1 MWKQIK
7 VFVEPLERLI
17 TTSGVNVT
25 HTSCTSQ
32 FSKSIKLVSESQK
45 RFTSSPFVN
54 RVEKSKLLRFLQ
66 DTFPL
71 LKSLTPLEVPAP
83 VTITQIPLHFY
94 KSQRSC
100 FLHSYGLL
108 QPAGARNVFN
118 GGVRNFSTVQT
129 SMINNCTGNGSAILA
144 QLGFKPF
151 SAFASKTGNL
161 LTQQLQM
168 NNVSG
173 CDHVKKNRTIDLKIL
188 EQKNFFTESKGI
200 IGAAQKKNIIDEN
213 MTRIVGRSNITKS
226 PKENEAITEI
236 MDDNAIVTCDNIRI
250 YMSFVLISSL
260 FLNPKL
266 NSITNS
272 ITNDSQQMDQLNPSF
287 IQNLREFAEM
297 QHNHMV
303 EIISILAL
311 LLNHKKYDI
320 ELFGYELR
328 VHFPPGMSI
337 SDVKLLLQT
346 LGINPESP
354 YFKLKEMNLALSV
367 ALSHST
373 DETDIHLTDS
383 SFLINSSSSPCM
395 TPPRLKP
402 EYVHEINEFL
412 ALVDSL
418 IYEKDSFG
426 KKVRNEQNS
435 MRAL

>member
-7 VFVEPLERLI
+7 AFVEPFERLI
-17 TTSGVNVT
+17 TTSGAKNTNVT

-32 FSKSIKLVSESQK
+32 FSKPIKLVSESQK
-45 RFTSSPFVN
+45 RFTSSAFVN

-118 GGVRNFSTVQT
+118 GGVRNFSSVQT
-129 SMINNCTGNGSAILA
+129 TMINNCTGNGSAILA

-151 SAFASKTGNL
+151 SAFAIKTGNL
-161 LTQQLQM
+161 LTQQLQI
-168 NNVSG
+168 NNASG
-173 CDHVKKNRTIDLKIL
+173 CDHVKKNRPIDLKIL
-188 EQKNFFTESKGI
+188 ESKGI
-200 IGAAQKKNIIDEN
+200 TGAIQKKNIIDEN
-213 MTRIVGRSNITKS
+213 VTRIVGLSNITKS
-226 PKENEAITEI
+226 PENEATTEI
-236 MDDNAIVTCDNIRI
+236 MGDNAIVTSDNIQI

-260 FLNPKL
+260 FLNPKV

-297 QHNHMV
+297 QHNHMA
-303 EIISILAL
+303 EIISTLAL

-328 VHFPPGMSI
+328 VYFPPGMSI
-337 SDVKLLLQT
+337 SDVKILLQT

-426 KKVRNEQNS
+426 KKVRNEQTS
-435 MRAL
+435 MRTL